1 MTTNVVMPQLGES
14 VVEGTIGKWFKQ
26 VGDKIEQYES
36 IMEVVTDKVTTEI
49 PSPAAGMLLQILV
62 PEGSTVKAGTVL
74 ATIGEVGA
82 ATAPQAPSTQGR
94 KETPAQQPTTA
105 TPGGAL
111 ATPGGSSG
119 GSPTP
124 HNGGGEHDGHG
135 VKRLTPVVARMISEY
150 NISDSELAAMK
161 GSGEGGR
168 ITKKDIEAYVA
179 RRNEP
184 ATPTTTGT
192 SHETTSQELPPWEQ
206 PGTGELFRPT
216 EEIFG
221 RPGPRTPAGP
231 QGASALPKAPSMPQ
245 APTAPPRPAAPAP
258 VGGAPAPVLPGSGE
272 EVVPLTAMRKA
283 IAEHMVRSKAT
294 APHVTSV
301 HEADMTRVMA
311 YQKAHEAEFA
321 RQGVKLTYTAFFVQA
336 VVAALK
342 AFPIVNAS
350 FIEQGIVMR
359 RNINIGV
366 AVAMEDG
373 LIVPVIK
380 NADDKSLLGIARAVN
395 DVATRARDKRLTPDD
410 VQGGTFTITNYGIFG
425 SLFGTPVINQPQ
437 SAIMGTG
444 TIQKRVVVIDD
455 AIAIRPMIYLS
466 ITIDHRLLDGAT
478 GDQFMQ
484 KVKRFL
490 EEYPNQA

>member
-1 MTTNVVMPQLGES
+1 MATNVVMPQLGES
-14 VVEGTIGKWFKQ
+14 VVEGTVGKWLKQ
-26 VGDKIEQYES
+26 VGDKIEQYEP

-49 PSPAAGMLLQILV
+49 PAPAAGTMLQIVV
-62 PEGSTVKAGTVL
+62 PEGATVKAGTVV
-74 ATIGEVGA
+74 AVIGAQGEKVPTAPAGPQAA
-82 ATAPQAPSTQGR
+82 ATGSQSAAAPAPAPSARPPAPVPAGT
-94 KETPAQQPTTA
+94 TPEHP
-105 TPGGAL
+105 
-111 ATPGGSSG
+111 SG
-119 GSPTP
+119 EP
-124 HNGGGEHDGHG
+124 HNGHG
-135 VKRLTPVVARMISEY
+135 TKRLTPVVARMISEN
-150 NISDSELAAMK
+150 NISDAEL
-161 GSGEGGR
+161 GTIQGTGEGGR
-168 ITKKDIEAYVA
+168 VTKKDVERYVA
-179 RRNEP
+179 QRSAQP
-184 ATPTTTGT
+184 GMATPPAPGKV
-192 SHETTSQELPPWEQ
+192 EELPPWEQ

-221 RPGPRTPAGP
+221 KP
-231 QGASALPKAPSMPQ
+231 Q
-245 APTAPPRPAAPAP
+245 PAAPTP
-258 VGGAPAPVLPGSGE
+258 APAAMPGPTE
-272 EVVPLTAMRKA
+272 QVIPLSPMRKA
-283 IAEHMVRSKAT
+283 IAEHMVRSKHV

-301 HEADMTRVMA
+301 HEADMSRVMA

-350 FIEQGIVMR
+350 FTDQGVAMR

-366 AVAMEDG
+366 AVALPDG

-395 DVATRARDKRLTPDD
+395 DLATRSREKRLSPED

-444 TIQKRVVVIDD
+444 TIQKRVVVIND

-490 EEYPNQA
+490 EEHPTE